1 MVKISYNKLWK
12 ILIDKKMNK
21 SQLREKTG
29 LGTDTISK
37 LSKCEPV
44 GLEVLAKICY
54 YLKCNIE
61 DVVEFIYE
69 N

>member
-12 ILIDKKMNK
+12 MLIDLDLNK
-21 SQLREKTG
+21 SRLRKITG
-29 LGTDTISK
+29 IGTGTLSK

-44 GLEVLAKICY
+44 SLEIIAKICFA
-54 YLKCNIE
+54 LKCNIE

-69 N
+69 